1 MEIYEQLTHYKF
13 GTKNWFSSVCNP
25 HTKVDTT
32 VCINKCKI

>member
-25 HTKVDTT
+25 HTKVDIYS
-32 VCINKCKI
+32 VHEQM